1 MSRMLTIIEQY
12 QILYHEWQGEVKA
25 IMIWC
30 MLGLFLGLGLFFL
43 CHSAWMA
50 YKRQRRDGVSALTA
64 VAFIAYAMLV
74 AWAAHYSNKPARVPS
89 ATIVFDAG
97 LYDQGSVATNDHPVI
112 AWRFDPWLYAD
123 TVHISAR
130 PKGSTNELDWIDYH
144 SGPVSDTIWRG
155 FIPACTGMVI
165 WVWSEYIPPA
175 PESTNGVYHLDYLTE
190 PLDYNPVDE
199 TVRQWQLL
207 RTPIIDAA
215 DGRYMSPPI
224 IPEPLIIDFINQS
237 QNNQEPEE

>member
-1 MSRMLTIIEQY
+1 MSRILTIIEQN

-25 IMIWC
+25 MLIWC
-30 MLGLFLGLGLFFL
+30 MVGLFIGLGLFIL
-43 CHSAWMA
+43 CHFARMV
-50 YKRQRRDGVSALTA
+50 YKRHRREGGSALTA
-64 VAFIAYAMLV
+64 VTFIAYALLIALGMK
-74 AWAAHYSNKPARVPS
+74 KPTPVPS
-89 ATIVFDAG
+89 ATIIFDTG
-97 LYDQGSVATNDHPVI
+97 LYDQWSVATNDHPVI
-112 AWRFDPWLYAD
+112 AWRFDPWLSKD

-165 WVWSEYIPPA
+165 WVWSEYIPTT
-175 PESTNGVYHLDYLTE
+175 PESTNGVYNLDYLTE
-190 PLDYNPVDE
+190 PIDYNPVDE